1 MSAGHFRP
9 PVVTVT
15 GTPRLSVTSL
25 SLEARI
31 GFSAERKYSRH
42 GRSSKEPS
50 ACSSTAQRTS
60 RPSSTYRSHKTSLS
74 KLKAVSSASSRLWP
88 SRPVYNVTPMELS
101 SLQGFSTNGG
111 DIRGRSPFLKSSAS
125 GTRTPAAAT
134 TARDCALFVDNAM
147 VPASLPTSGICNASK
162 IARYVV
168 IPGRQNMCGT
178 HTAGANSTMAC
189 MAWDMVRRSAAALES
204 TEKSHGKLHVP
215 SMCTIAM
222 ACSNVPCVDT
232 TSKHWLPGGF

>member
-1 MSAGHFRP
+1 
-9 PVVTVT
+9 
-15 GTPRLSVTSL
+15 
-25 SLEARI
+25 
-31 GFSAERKYSRH
+31 
-42 GRSSKEPS
+42 
-50 ACSSTAQRTS
+50 
-60 RPSSTYRSHKTSLS
+60 
-74 KLKAVSSASSRLWP
+74 
-88 SRPVYNVTPMELS
+88 
-101 SLQGFSTNGG
+101 
-111 DIRGRSPFLKSSAS
+111 
-125 GTRTPAAAT
+125 
-134 TARDCALFVDNAM
+134 LFVDNAM

-232 TSKHWLPGGF
+232 TSKHWLA